1 MAGIEGLSPA
11 AGPVATR
18 PPEDEIE
25 DDEDEDVSYSKRKI
39 CSSWQICQSAAHR
52 LSSHIYTTVDVLCG
66 KIGLLAK
73 IAS

>member
-39 CSSWQICQSAAHR
+39 CSS
-52 LSSHIYTTVDVLCG
+52 
-66 KIGLLAK
+66 
-73 IAS
+73 